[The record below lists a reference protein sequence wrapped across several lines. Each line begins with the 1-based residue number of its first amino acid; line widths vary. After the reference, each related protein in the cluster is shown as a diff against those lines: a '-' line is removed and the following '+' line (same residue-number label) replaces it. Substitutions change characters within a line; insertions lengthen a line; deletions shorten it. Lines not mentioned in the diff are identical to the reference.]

1 MLCDEKMCD
10 NHNTHFFYKQ
20 LFYKPPQAEASK
32 KSEDEVEKRAKEE
45 VCFVKIK
52 MRMKNRSHRLDI
64 NRPTS

>member
-1 MLCDEKMCD
+1 MLSDEKMCD
-10 NHNTHFFYKQ
+10 NQNTHFFYKQ